1 MSRKQYS
8 KCCLTRR
15 KIIKSGLYTALGLSL
30 TEIFALSGCGK
41 KPSPDR
47 PNIILVTLDTTRADH
62 LSCYGHIRKTT
73 PNLDKLAE
81 ESIVYTKAIAPSSWT
96 LPSHAS
102 LFTGKFTSSHGAK
115 YDPDGPFFLS
125 DALEKNPSYKKFRAC
140 GLAQDEEPLAAI
152 LKKNGYQTAAVVAGP
167 WLKKVFG
174 LAKGFDYYDDSKI
187 TRLNGKTA
195 NLVTDSALNWL
206 KESHKKEFFLFLNYF
221 DPHEPYMPPREFL
234 EKMIPNRPLSSM
246 TRLQAD
252 KIRYDAEILFM
263 DHQISRLIQKLKN
276 MGIYDNTWVIV
287 TADHGELLGEHGKF
301 RHGFYLYQEEIHI
314 PLILKYPA
322 GEVSPSRTDVMVQLN
337 DVFAMILDRLQ
348 IPLPENIQASLPN
361 NITHPIL
368 AETYPLNFPSGHW
381 RTIIQGNLKF
391 LWNSKGKH
399 KLFDLSK
406 PDGEDINLIK
416 KHPQKASQMLAERD
430 SYLAKLPRPG
440 PSAPVR
446 KLDKQTSEA
455 LKSLG
460 YVK

>member
-1 MSRKQYS
+1 MNKNRYS
-8 KCCLTRR
+8 ERCLTRR
-15 KIIKSGLYTALGLSL
+15 RIIKSGLYTGLGFSL
-30 TEIFALSGCGK
+30 PEIFGLSGCSK
-41 KPSPDR
+41 KPPSDR

-62 LSCYGHIRKTT
+62 LSCYGHDRKTS

-81 ESIVYTKAIAPSSWT
+81 GSLVYTKAIAPSSWT

-102 LFTGKFTSSHGAK
+102 LFTGKFTSSHGAR
-115 YDPDGPFFLS
+115 YDPDGPFYLS
-125 DALEKNPSYKKFRAC
+125 DALGEHPVYKRFRAR
-140 GLAQDEEPLAAI
+140 GLAQDEKPLAAT
-152 LKKNGYQTAAVVAGP
+152 LKNIGYQTGAVVAGP

-174 LAKGFDYYDDSKI
+174 LAKGFDYYDDSQI

-221 DPHEPYMPPREFL
+221 DPHEPYMAPHEFL
-234 EKMIPNRPLSSM
+234 EKLVPNRILSSIPKLEAE
-246 TRLQAD
+246 R
-252 KIRYDAEILFM
+252 IRYDAEILFM
-263 DHQISRLIQKLKN
+263 DHHFGRLIQKLKN
-276 MGIYDNTWVIV
+276 MRIYDNTWIIV

-322 GEVSPSRTDVMVQLN
+322 GEVSPAQTSVMVQLN
-337 DVFAMILDRLQ
+337 DIYAMILDRLQ
-348 IPLPENIQASLPN
+348 IPLPNNIQASLPH

-368 AETYPLNFPSGHW
+368 AETYPLDFPDGHW
-381 RTIIQGNLKF
+381 RTIIHGELKY
-391 LWNSKGKH
+391 LWNSKGRH
-399 KLFDLSK
+399 KLFDLSNVG
-406 PDGEDINLIK
+406 GEDINLIE
-416 KHPQKASQMLAERD
+416 KHPQKARELLAEMD

-440 PSAPVR
+440 PPVPAR
-446 KLDKQTSEA
+446 KLDTQTSEA